1 MKKTFPVN
9 ISGKIFYID
18 EDAYELLLNYLDQ
31 LHSAFS
37 GTEGDEI
44 VNDIES
50 RIAELFDERIA
61 SGANAII
68 FSDVNNVIEIM
79 GKPSDITDCEES
91 TTEQT
96 KTATAEATASKG
108 ETTSTAAA
116 SQHKFYRSTTN
127 KVLGGVI
134 GGVASYLGW
143 DANIMRILIVLTAFL
158 SVIWPPLF
166 IIMSILYLVAWMVTT
181 PGTPQSGHID
191 TEGNHNNVRR
201 HKKPLYRNMNDK
213 VFGGVIGG
221 LATYLGW
228 DANIMRVLI
237 VLISIP
243 TQVWPMALLYL
254 VAWMVI
260 PPANTPR
267 RILEMH
273 GNPVTVDSIGQNVLS
288 STPPPYYGSNT
299 HNNNFLGRAFS
310 ILGKCL
316 IGFLGLIG
324 SVGALVATGF
334 FLFFLTALVA
344 YICFN
349 SVELLGAFEYSL
361 LEYSSP
367 LAPTICC
374 LAIMVLSLCFIIP
387 GTALAWGAASILFNC
402 KSAAKITIITAAVL
416 EVLFIVATIILFIFA
431 QRIHPYF

>member
-44 VNDIES
+44 VTDIES

-61 SGANAII
+61 SGANAIV

-79 GKPSDITDCEES
+79 GKPSDITDCEETAS
-91 TTEQT
+91 EQPH
-96 KTATAEATASKG
+96 TATAEATANES
-108 ETTSTAAA
+108 ETTSTTAGAP
-116 SQHKFYRSTTN
+116 QHKFHRSTTN

-134 GGVASYLGW
+134 GGAAEYLGW
-143 DANIMRILIVLTAFL
+143 DANIMRILIVLIAFL
-158 SVIWPPLF
+158 SFTWPPL
-166 IIMSILYLVAWMVTT
+166 ILLMAISYLVAWMVTT
-181 PGTPQSGHID
+181 PGNSQTAQVE
-191 TEGNHNNVRR
+191 TERTQNNVRR
-201 HKKPLYRNMNDK
+201 PKKPLYRNLNDK

-221 LATYLGW
+221 IATYLGW

-243 TQVWPMALLYL
+243 THVWPMALLYL

-288 STPPPYYGSNT
+288 STPPPYYGTNT

-344 YICFN
+344 YLCFN
-349 SVELLGAFEYSL
+349 SVELLGAFDNAL
-361 LEYSSP
+361 LVYSSP

-374 LAIMVLSLCFIIP
+374 MAIMVLSLCFIIP
-387 GTALAWGAASILFNC
+387 GTALAWGAAAILFNC
-402 KSAAKITIITAAVL
+402 KGAAKITIITAAVL
-416 EVLFIVATIILFIFA
+416 EVLFVVATIILFIFA
-431 QRIHPYF
+431 QRLSSC